1 MPIASVVADAN
12 VLLSTA
18 VGKAALRVF
27 TKFTVRVHVT
37 QFNADEVAE
46 YLPYMASKYE
56 LPIELV
62 DMQWKLLP
70 LQIHRTDKYHSQL
83 PQAIAD
89 LKDRDPGDAYALA
102 LARSLTVPLWSNDR
116 DLRGLDV
123 ECYPTARLLRL
134 LAEEA
139 DLLPSVLT
147 RESKLTPADSARDWL
162 AAPPPRRS
170 SSAAARTRHS
180 QF

>member
-1 MPIASVVADAN
+1 MPIASIVADAN
-12 VLLSTA
+12 VLLSA
-18 VGKAALRVF
+18 VVGKAALRVF
-27 TKFTVRVHVT
+27 TKFTVMVHVT

-46 YLPYMASKYE
+46 YLPYMVSKYE

-62 DMQWKLLP
+62 EMQWKLLP
-70 LQIHRTDKYHSQL
+70 LRIHLTDEYRSQL

-89 LKDRDPGDAYALA
+89 LKERDPEDAHALA
-102 LARSLTVPLWSNDR
+102 LARSLTLPLWSNDR

-139 DLLPSVLT
+139 GLCM
-147 RESKLTPADSARDWL
+147 
-162 AAPPPRRS
+162 
-170 SSAAARTRHS
+170 
-180 QF
+180 